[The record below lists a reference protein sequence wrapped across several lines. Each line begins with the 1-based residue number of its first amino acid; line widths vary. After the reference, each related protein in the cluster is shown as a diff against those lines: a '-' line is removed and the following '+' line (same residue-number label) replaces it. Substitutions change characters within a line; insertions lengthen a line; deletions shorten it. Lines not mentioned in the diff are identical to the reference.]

1 MATAIPV
8 EDFKSDNQDLIK
20 LKIMRVRI
28 LIKRVGITLGSW
40 ALTAFLLLA
49 ILVSHTNTATAQVGT
64 ELQFNQV
71 LLQKYT
77 GSATPYSSP
86 IYTVPAGM
94 VWKLESARSAAD
106 VKIKTLDGTTMG
118 VIISSSSAGHYLPIW
133 LPENTTI
140 VFESTNSPFATYISI
155 IEFTVL

>member
-1 MATAIPV
+1 MKV
-8 EDFKSDNQDLIK
+8 
-20 LKIMRVRI
+20 KI
-28 LIKRVGITLGSW
+28 LFKRVGITLGSW

-49 ILVSHTNTATAQVGT
+49 ILLSHTNTATAQVGT

-86 IYTVPAGM
+86 TYTVPAGK
-94 VWKLESARSAAD
+94 VWKLESARSAAS
-106 VKIKTLDGTTMG
+106 VIIKTLDGTTMG
-118 VIISSSSAGHYLPIW
+118 LIITSSSNPNHLPIW

-140 VFESTNSPFATYISI
+140 IFESTNSPFATYISI
-155 IEFTVL
+155 LEFTVI